1 MVKRLCAPVTACLL
15 LLASLPACSPPLT
28 VEQQIIAV
36 IREMEARIEDG
47 ERRPFME
54 HIAPEFAG
62 QDGIIDR
69 DRLNAMVLYQLHRNQ
84 RLHAQLFPVNVVERG
99 PEIAEAGF
107 RVLVT
112 GGPGW
117 IPERGQVY
125 QIETRWHRRND
136 EWLLVRASWKPV
148 QVEDMV
154 PIGR

>member
-1 MVKRLCAPVTACLL
+1 VKRVCIPVTASLL
-15 LLASLPACSPPLT
+15 LLAGLQACSPPLT

-54 HIAPEFAG
+54 HVAPEFAG
-62 QDGIIDR
+62 QDGLMDR

-84 RLHAQLFPVNVVERG
+84 RLHAQLFPISVVELE
-99 PEIAEAGF
+99 PERAEADF
-107 RVLVT
+107 HALVT

-125 QIETRWHRRND
+125 QIETRWQLRNE
-136 EWLLVRASWKPV
+136 EWLLVSASWKPV